1 MEDQKMQESSRHQ
14 WKSLFHLIRRAGVPW
29 YLFIFTFLMDAL
41 AATLFVKLPV
51 LLGEIMQGEIMNGG
65 QISQYGLMC
74 AAQVIF
80 SFFSMMVF
88 NLVYARVNA
97 SSSNAAW
104 NRILHLPMRVLFRE
118 KPSTL
123 TSRVTNDSDG
133 VSLALSGIFNCLS
146 MIYTMVMVYI
156 EMFRMNSTI
165 SLMLLLIP
173 AWLFLSMRIV
183 GNMSYRAQKKVQNSL
198 SAFTSYL
205 SVRLPN
211 MRQMKAFGTEQQEQ
225 KKGEE
230 KIKDQY
236 SAEMTIVKI
245 NALSSMMQNL
255 STTLCNI
262 IVLAFGG
269 YLVST
274 GKLEAGDL
282 ITFFIFIAQGT
293 FTYNGENLLM
303 YYQNIKF
310 GLGACTKVMDMIDTD
325 EEVMKRDKSFT
336 VPEADLHFDH
346 VTFAY
351 EEKQILKDISFTIPK
366 GRTTAIVGTNGS
378 GKTTILKLLERFYEP
393 DSGSITYGNENI
405 EKYHLDEWRDSIG
418 YVVQNSPLLQGSI
431 LDNITYGMQ
440 SPDRA
445 AAEQAARE
453 ADAEEFILQ
462 MPQGYESEVG
472 ELGGKLSGGQRQK
485 IAIARAMIHHP
496 ELILLDEATCGLDA
510 CSEQEILQTLSKT
523 LSGKTVV
530 MIAHSVAE
538 VQHADQ
544 IIVMHNGEVAGCG
557 THEELLEQNEQYQ
570 EFCKHS
576 A

>member
-14 WKSLFHLIRRAGVPW
+14 WKSLFHLIRRAGIPW
-29 YLFIFTFLMDAL
+29 YLFVFTFLMDAL
-41 AATLFVKLPV
+41 SATLFVKLPV
-51 LLGEIMQGEIMNGG
+51 LLGEIMKGEIMNGG
-65 QISQYGLMC
+65 QISKYGLMS
-74 AAQVIF
+74 AAQVVF

-133 VSLALSGIFNCLS
+133 VSMALSGIFNCLS
-146 MIYTMVMVYI
+146 MIYTLVMVYI

-173 AWLFLSMRIV
+173 AWLFISMRIV
-183 GNMSYRAQKKVQNSL
+183 GNMSYRAQTKVQNSL

-225 KKGEE
+225 KNGEE
-230 KIKDQY
+230 KIEEQY

-282 ITFFIFIAQGT
+282 ITFFIFVAQGT

-310 GLGACTKVMDMIDTD
+310 GLGACTKIMDMMDTD

-346 VTFAY
+346 VNFAY
-351 EEKQILKDISFTIPK
+351 EEKPVLKDVSFTIPK
-366 GRTTAIVGTNGS
+366 GCTTAIVGTNGS

-440 SPDRA
+440 DPDRA

-453 ADAEEFILQ
+453 ADAEEFIRQ

-510 CSEQEILQTLSKT
+510 CSEQEILQTLSTT

-530 MIAHSVAE
+530 MIAHSAAE

-557 THEELLEQNEQYQ
+557 THKELLEQNERYQ
-570 EFCKHS
+570 EFCRHS

>member
-325 EEVMKRDKSFT
+325 EFPLPFQKAERQRLSAQTVKTFPLPFQKAERQRLSAQT
-336 VPEADLHFDH
+336 VPE
-346 VTFAY
+346 
-351 EEKQILKDISFTIPK
+351 KQQF
-366 GRTTAIVGTNGS
+366 
-378 GKTTILKLLERFYEP
+378 
-393 DSGSITYGNENI
+393 
-405 EKYHLDEWRDSIG
+405 
-418 YVVQNSPLLQGSI
+418 
-431 LDNITYGMQ
+431 
-440 SPDRA
+440 
-445 AAEQAARE
+445 
-453 ADAEEFILQ
+453 
-462 MPQGYESEVG
+462 
-472 ELGGKLSGGQRQK
+472 
-485 IAIARAMIHHP
+485 
-496 ELILLDEATCGLDA
+496 
-510 CSEQEILQTLSKT
+510 
-523 LSGKTVV
+523 
-530 MIAHSVAE
+530 
-538 VQHADQ
+538 
-544 IIVMHNGEVAGCG
+544 
-557 THEELLEQNEQYQ
+557 
-570 EFCKHS
+570 
-576 A
+576 

>member
-453 ADAEEFILQ
+453 ADAEEFIRQ

-557 THEELLEQNEQYQ
+557 THEELLEKNEQYQ